1 MGEGGCGSVG
11 IRSGGGGADEG
22 ILLDGI
28 WSFVVATAGS
38 AVAVCCRG
46 ESGGAVVFVVCQ
58 GSLNEMNV

>member
-28 WSFVVATAGS
+28 WSFVVAAGS
-38 AVAVCCRG
+38 PVAVCCRG